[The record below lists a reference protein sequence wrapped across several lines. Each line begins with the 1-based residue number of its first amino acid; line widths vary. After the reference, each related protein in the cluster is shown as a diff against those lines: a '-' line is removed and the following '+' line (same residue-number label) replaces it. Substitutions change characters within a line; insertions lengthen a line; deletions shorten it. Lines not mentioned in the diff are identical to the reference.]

1 MQLAYFSS
9 LGETGSCFSYRRF
22 VDPQIGSNWRRH
34 CQNKSHQKLIDGS
47 PVLKCFDFPSGEK
60 TYFPAWSEGI
70 HPQWIDLGVCS
81 LPCLGSGL
89 IPEILHSSLG
99 WALFISRHPCWQPT
113 ALCALAERMAPALMT
128 AHSRESELLFH
139 RNYSMENVN
148 EIWWNCV
155 MR

>member
-1 MQLAYFSS
+1 MQLAYAGILFKSVGLVS
-9 LGETGSCFSYRRF
+9 VTGGLWIHKL
-22 VDPQIGSNWRRH
+22 DQIGAGISKTNPIKNSSMGPPPLWI
-34 CQNKSHQKLIDGS
+34 L
-47 PVLKCFDFPSGEK
+47 PVLKC
-60 TYFPAWSEGI
+60 FPAWSEGI
-70 HPQWIDLGVCS
+70 HPQWIDLGVSS
-81 LPCLGSGL
+81 LPWLGSGL